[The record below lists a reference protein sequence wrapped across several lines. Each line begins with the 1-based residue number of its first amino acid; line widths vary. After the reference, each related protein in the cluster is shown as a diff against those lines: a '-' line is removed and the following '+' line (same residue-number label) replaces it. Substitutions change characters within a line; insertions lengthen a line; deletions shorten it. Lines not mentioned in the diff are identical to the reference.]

1 MEALIGIGGV
11 VVVLALLGGLS
22 RLEAGR
28 RRRMIARRDAGQ
40 RQ

>member
-11 VVVLALLGGLS
+11 VLVLVLFGALS

-28 RRRMIARRDAGQ
+28 RRRMIADVTRPA
-40 RQ
+40 